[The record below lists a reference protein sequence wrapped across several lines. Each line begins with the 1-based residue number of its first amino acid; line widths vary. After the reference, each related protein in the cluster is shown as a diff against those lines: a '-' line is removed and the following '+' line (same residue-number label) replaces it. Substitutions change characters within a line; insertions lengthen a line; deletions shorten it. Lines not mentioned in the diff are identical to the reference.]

1 MVHES
6 EDDAIRTSDD
16 VQSEKPRVI
25 TLRHFEDGVASRRHA
40 KKFPN
45 KPESDDVPRAVS
57 AARAM
62 GAPRHV
68 RLVDDVGGAASSTRR
83 SFLGIHPLH
92 HCKLWYF
99 LSFGAYACI
108 YPYLPLF
115 YKSWGI
121 SPEQVGFINCLRPLV
136 SFCVTPI
143 WGAAA
148 DASGRHNAILVGK
161 MLAQGYGYALLALV
175 PHRFPTIFAYVLL
188 LETFSCANNTLAD
201 SATGQMCRRAAAANT
216 RVLGG
221 TSYGDQRLWGAVAWG
236 YVFAPAMGATLTY
249 APRRVAA
256 AAPFVAVAALLT
268 ISAGVSLG
276 LDFTPVDT
284 DASANDARDGASAD
298 AFAASKFSR
307 DDSDSDYGVER
318 ERLLEMELAER
329 STRDVDGTSVTTATI
344 RFPSDASEDSAR
356 CSGSDSGSGV
366 GIGVGL
372 GSDAGVCSGDEKDP
386 GRETPR
392 ADASSPPSTASS
404 LSVASR
410 VFAVVSRPGVALMFL
425 VFLLMGASMAVTDVF
440 LFLWLDEQGGS
451 RLLMGLA
458 LCFTCLSEV
467 VVFAKEKAIKRALST
482 RWSVSL
488 ILLCYALRQWFY
500 AALPAMANPW
510 TVLPIQL
517 LHGITFGLYWSVG
530 NAFVHEIA
538 PRGLNSAVMGVFG
551 GCNSG
556 GGFLGALGGG
566 MLYRRGGG
574 GFLFAVVGTTNAC
587 LFAAT
592 VVANFA
598 AAARARRKR
607 MDVEGGWR
615 AMEAS

>member
-1 MVHES
+1 M
-6 EDDAIRTSDD
+6 
-16 VQSEKPRVI
+16 
-25 TLRHFEDGVASRRHA
+25 
-40 KKFPN
+40 KKFPD
-45 KPESDDVPRAVS
+45 KPESDASRALS

-62 GAPRHV
+62 GAPPHLRP
-68 RLVDDVGGAASSTRR
+68 VDDVGGAVSSCR

-115 YKSWGI
+115 YTSWGI

-136 SFCVTPI
+136 SFFVTPM

-175 PHRFPTIFAYVLL
+175 PHRFPTIFAHVLI
-188 LETFSCANNTLAD
+188 LEIFSCANNTLAD
-201 SATGQMCRRAAAANT
+201 SATGQMCRRAAAANQ

-256 AAPFVAVAALLT
+256 AAPFVAFAALLT
-268 ISAGVSLG
+268 VSAGVSLG
-276 LDFTPVDT
+276 LDFTPAES
-284 DASANDARDGASAD
+284 DARNRDARDGASDGASAKYAD
-298 AFAASKFSR
+298 DDLAS
-307 DDSDSDYGVER
+307 ER
-318 ERLLEMELAER
+318 ERLLETELAEM
-329 STRDVDGTSVTTATI
+329 SPRDVDGTSTATATI
-344 RFPSDASEDSAR
+344 RSCDSEDVAKR
-356 CSGSDSGSGV
+356 SGSGV
-366 GIGVGL
+366 GL
-372 GSDAGVCSGDEKDP
+372 GSGAGNASDDTVEKGYGGRDAPSE
-386 GRETPR
+386 
-392 ADASSPPSTASS
+392 PSTSSS

-410 VFAVVSRPGVALMFL
+410 VFAVVSRPGVALMFFIFL
-425 VFLLMGASMAVTDVF
+425 VMGVSMAVTDVF
-440 LFLWLDEQGGS
+440 LFLWLDEQGAS

-510 TVLPIQL
+510 AVLPIQL

-538 PRGLNSAVMGVFG
+538 PRGLNSAIMGVFG

-566 MLYRRGGG
+566 MLYRLGGG

-587 LFAAT
+587 LFAVT
-592 VVANFA
+592 VVANLA
-598 AAARARRKR
+598 AAARTRRKKT
-607 MDVEGGWR
+607 DVEGGWR
-615 AMEAS
+615 ATEES

>member
-1 MVHES
+1 M
-6 EDDAIRTSDD
+6 
-16 VQSEKPRVI
+16 
-25 TLRHFEDGVASRRHA
+25 
-40 KKFPN
+40 
-45 KPESDDVPRAVS
+45 PRAVS

-68 RLVDDVGGAASSTRR
+68 LLVDDVGGAASSRR

-201 SATGQMCRRAAAANT
+201 SATGQMCRRAAATNT
-216 RVLGG
+216 RVIGG

-284 DASANDARDGASAD
+284 DANAHDARDGASAD
-298 AFAASKFSR
+298 AFARPKSSG
-307 DDSDSDYGVER
+307 DDSDSDDGVER

-329 STRDVDGTSVTTATI
+329 SARDVDGTSTAMATI
-344 RFPSDASEDSAR
+344 RIPSDASEDTAR
-356 CSGSDSGSGV
+356 VSGSGSGS

-372 GSDAGVCSGDEKDP
+372 GSGVGGSSGDEKHP

-392 ADASSPPSTASS
+392 ADASSSPSTASS
-404 LSVASR
+404 LSVVSR
-410 VFAVVSRPGVALMFL
+410 VLVVVSRPGVALMFL
-425 VFLLMGASMAVTDVF
+425 VFLVMGASMAVTDVF
-440 LFLWLDEQGGS
+440 LFLWLDEQGAS

-510 TVLPIQL
+510 TVLPVQL

-551 GCNSG
+551 GFNSG

-592 VVANFA
+592 VAANLA

-607 MDVEGGWR
+607 MDVEGGW
-615 AMEAS
+615 